1 MYIQSG
7 ELVTISGGKRH
18 FRIELFHSLWVQI
31 ATLVFLVGVASGII
45 VGTVQVNR
53 YEAMAVSERTS
64 DIQNQCTIISNQ
76 LSADDYAKEGVSES
90 THYEL
95 VQLSNI
101 YSGRVMVI
109 DRDYHIEEDTYDMDV
124 GKTIVSEDVIQ
135 CLMGEGTSYYD
146 ADNQYI
152 EVTVPILQAETDTP
166 VGVVLASISTDA
178 IASIR
183 AELARSA
190 RIMEISIAAVALLLG
205 VLLGYL
211 MVGPFRRLTRS
222 IEEVTEGYEDEYL
235 EEDTYRETQ
244 RISDAVNKMLDRLKE
259 LDASRQE
266 FVSNVS
272 HELKTPM
279 TSMKVLADSLLSQE
293 EVPEELYREF
303 MNDLSQEI
311 EREDEIITD
320 LLSLVKMDKNNT
332 MDVHEVDI
340 NVMVEQALKRLQPIA
355 AERNIELVLESVRP
369 VKAEV
374 DETRLS
380 LAVTNLVENAI
391 KYNHDNGWV
400 HVTVNAD
407 AKNFYLEVADSGTG
421 IPQKEMEHIFERFYR
436 VDKSHS
442 QEISGTGLGLSI
454 ARSSVVM
461 HRGSIKVDSQLG
473 EGATFTVQIPLKY
486 IS

>member
-7 ELVTISGGKRH
+7 ELVTISGGKRR
-18 FRIELFHSLWVQI
+18 FRIELFHSLLFQI
-31 ATLVFLVGVASGII
+31 AALVFLVGVIAGIV

-53 YEAMAVSERTS
+53 YESIAVSERTA

-76 LSADDYAKEGVSES
+76 LSAEDYANSGVSEAAES
-90 THYEL
+90 EL

-109 DRDYHIEEDTYDMDV
+109 DRNYHIEEDTYDMDV

-135 CLMGEGTSYYD
+135 CLQGEGTTYYD

-152 EVTVPILQAETDTP
+152 EVTVPILAENSDTP
-166 VGVVLASISTDA
+166 IGVVLASISTDS
-178 IASIR
+178 IAAIR
-183 AELARSA
+183 AEMARSA
-190 RIMEISIAAVALLLG
+190 RILEISIAAVALLLG

-222 IEEVTEGYEDEYL
+222 IEAVTEGYEDEYL
-235 EEDTYRETQ
+235 REDTYRETRQ
-244 RISDAVNKMLDRLKE
+244 ISDAVNKMLDRLKE
-259 LDASRQE
+259 LDESRQE

-279 TSMKVLADSLLSQE
+279 TSMKVLADSLLTQE
-293 EVPEELYREF
+293 DVPPELYREF
-303 MNDLSQEI
+303 MNDLSEEI
-311 EREDEIITD
+311 EREDSIITD
-320 LLSLVKMDKNNT
+320 LLSLVKMDKNNA
-332 MDVHEVDI
+332 MDVHDVDI
-340 NVMVEQALKRLQPIA
+340 NVMVEQVLRRLTPIA
-355 AERNIELVLESVRP
+355 SERNIELVLESVRP
-369 VKAEV
+369 VRAEV

-391 KYNHDNGWV
+391 KYNHDGGWV
-400 HVTVNAD
+400 HVKVDAD
-407 AKNFYLEVADSGTG
+407 AKNFYLEVADSGSG

-442 QEISGTGLGLSI
+442 QEIGGTGLGLSI
-454 ARSSVVM
+454 ARSAVVM
-461 HRGSIKVDSQLG
+461 HRGSIKVSSTLG
-473 EGATFTVQIPLKY
+473 EGATFTVQIPLIY
-486 IS
+486 VS